1 MGLLSARAMMP
12 SPSRAA
18 LCALLLSLGSLSAQE
33 ADLTEKLYRSGERA
47 YATKAYAEAMDS
59 WNQVVTGAP
68 KSPQAPLALVRMAR
82 HKLEVDRNPEAAL
95 PLLDKVRT
103 EHLQSPAAREAILL
117 RGIILARKAH
127 RPQELRE
134 AVAEFNRLVDL
145 FPDSAEAA
153 EAQAQIGQAFLDQG
167 QPLKAFAAFS
177 NAAQRDPAAPVTP
190 RALLAMAEI
199 EDQAGN
205 LEGCLTLL
213 QRILDRHP
221 ASPEAVE
228 ARWRVAVRVRH
239 RLQKLPLKALGSW
252 PAGRVKWLKTPTLMS
267 QNASGDLF
275 IFQDDLDQ
283 AFRLTP
289 SGLEPAGAKGKNAKA
304 LAMGPDGL
312 PWPVIGKQGAVRPDG
327 SQVPLAS
334 LANPSGAFLDRWG
347 HLWVGDAKAA
357 SLTVVAPDGS
367 PRNVAS
373 PVASAL
379 APMPDGGVVVASDAN
394 RSLIFLTQ
402 AGQIRTQ
409 VAYEKGLPGGFK
421 NVMALATD
429 PLGHVAALV
438 EGGDFEG
445 LVLWGPDGAVLRH
458 ATYKALGIAGR
469 FRAVVLDRQG
479 GLILADRTNDLLLRV
494 E

>member
-1 MGLLSARAMMP
+1 MPPLSRT
-12 SPSRAA
+12 A
-18 LCALLLSLGSLSAQE
+18 LCALLISLGPLSAQD

-59 WNQVVTGAP
+59 WNQVVATAP
-68 KSPQAPLALVRMAR
+68 KSPQAPFALVRMAR
-82 HKLEVDRNPEAAL
+82 HKLDFDKNPDAAM

-103 EHLQSPAAREAILL
+103 EHLQSPVAREALLL
-117 RGIILARKAH
+117 RGIILARKAR
-127 RPQELRE
+127 RPQDLRE
-134 AVAEFNRLVDL
+134 ALAEFNRLVDL

-153 EAQAQIGQAFLDQG
+153 EAQAQIGQAHLDQG
-167 QPLKAFAAFS
+167 QPLRAFAAFS

-190 RALLAMAEI
+190 RALLAIAEI
-199 EDQAGN
+199 EDQLGN

-221 ASPEAVE
+221 SSPEAPE
-228 ARWRVAVRVRH
+228 ARWRMAVRVRH
-239 RLQKLPLKALGSW
+239 RLQKPPFKSLGPW
-252 PAGRVKWLKTPTLMS
+252 PAGRAKWLKTPTLLG
-267 QNASGDLF
+267 QNASGELF

-283 AFRLTP
+283 AFRLTA
-289 SGLEPAGAKGKNAKA
+289 SGLEPSGAKGKNAKA

-327 SQVPLAS
+327 SQVPLAT
-334 LANPSGAFLDRWG
+334 LANPSGAFVDRWG
-347 HLWVGDAKAA
+347 NLWAGDAKTA
-357 SLTVVAPDGS
+357 SLTVVAADGTA
-367 PRNVAS
+367 RTVAS
-373 PVASAL
+373 PAATAL
-379 APMPDGGVVVASDAN
+379 APMPDGGAVVASDAN
-394 RSLIFLTQ
+394 RSLIFLNQT
-402 AGQIRTQ
+402 GQIRTQ
-409 VAYEKGLPGGFK
+409 VAYEKGLPGHFK
-421 NVMALATD
+421 NVLALATD

-445 LVLWGPDGAVLRH
+445 IVLWGPDGTVLRH

-469 FRAVVLDRQG
+469 FRAVVIDRQG